1 MTTTTTDEIEAML
14 EDMPHRTF
22 RVHVP
27 TDVLDTALSIPLSLN
42 DIVARLLDNLCD
54 STDPAFD
61 IEATSPID
69 KGRPTRKMSIT
80 VHNSTYLTYIAT
92 FGVHN
97 NKMSLGR
104 ILTYAFDNDYIF
116 DILEEA

>member
-1 MTTTTTDEIEAML
+1 MTTITIDEIEAMF
-14 EDMPHRTF
+14 EVIPHRTF

-27 TDVLDTALSIPLSLN
+27 TDVLDAALSIPLSLD

-61 IEATSPID
+61 IEATSPLD
-69 KGRPTRKMSIT
+69 KGRPTRKMSIN
-80 VHNSTYLTYIAT
+80 VYNNTYLTYIAT

>member
-1 MTTTTTDEIEAML
+1 
-14 EDMPHRTF
+14 
-22 RVHVP
+22 
-27 TDVLDTALSIPLSLN
+27 
-42 DIVARLLDNLCD
+42 
-54 STDPAFD
+54 
-61 IEATSPID
+61 
-69 KGRPTRKMSIT
+69 MSIT
-80 VHNSTYLTYIAT
+80 VHNNTYLTYIAT

>member
-14 EDMPHRTF
+14 EVIPHRTF

-27 TDVLDTALSIPLSLN
+27 TDVLDAALSIPLSLD

-61 IEATSPID
+61 IEATSPLD
-69 KGRPTRKMSIT
+69 KGRPTRKMSIN
-80 VHNSTYLTYIAT
+80 VYNNTYLTYIDT